1 MGVRLSSNGLGWSG
15 RCSNEVS
22 LRTSDPQEPQTPV
35 NFSATP
41 ITVLPSQSVPRGG
54 RFLCGEMRGVLQPVL
69 SPPAYYLVFK
79 FSKYI
84 NWSSRAL

>member
-22 LRTSDPQEPQTPV
+22 LGTSDPQEPQTPV

-41 ITVLPSQSVPRGG
+41 ITVLPSLWGDEGCTPT
-54 RFLCGEMRGVLQPVL
+54 GVE
-69 SPPAYYLVFK
+69 SPSYHLIFK

-84 NWSSRAL
+84 DWSSRAS

>member
-22 LRTSDPQEPQTPV
+22 LGTSDPQEPQTPV

-41 ITVLPSQSVPRGG
+41 ITVLPSQGG
-54 RFLCGEMRGVLQPVL
+54 RFLCGEMRGVLQLML

-84 NWSSRAL
+84 DWSSRAS

>member
-1 MGVRLSSNGLGWSG
+1 MGVRLSSNGSGWLV

-22 LRTSDPQEPQTPV
+22 LGTSDPQEPQTPV

-41 ITVLPSQSVPRGG
+41 ITVLPLQGAPRDGH
-54 RFLCGEMRGVLQPVL
+54 FLCGEMRGVLQPVL
-69 SPPAYYLVFK
+69 SPLAYHLIFK

-84 NWSSRAL
+84 NWSSRAS